1 MNLDKFL
8 QQRQDSWRRLEQLLD
23 KVRDARS
30 SDRAIAQAEID
41 DLGRLYRAATADLA
55 LAQRDFPAQQATAY
69 LNGLVGRAHATLYRG
84 QPLRRDALPRFY
96 RTTFPR
102 LYRDLLPYTSA
113 AFLLFFLPSLAA
125 FVLVRQ
131 APEQIFTLLGES
143 EELRELVRLVERGE
157 LWTEIAPTVRSAA
170 STAILTRNIQ
180 VMFLAFGGGVLAG
193 LLTVY
198 VMIVN
203 GLNIG
208 AIFGLL
214 QYHGLSAGLAEF
226 VLAHGFIEL
235 SVIFV
240 AGGCGL
246 YLGDG
251 LLRPGLYSRGQ
262 ALVRRAV
269 VGAQVILGC
278 VPLLVLAGFI
288 EGLISPSGLPWSVKL
303 LVGAGSGIALH
314 GYWLRA
320 GR

>member
-1 MNLDKFL
+1 M
-8 QQRQDSWRRLEQLLD
+8 
-23 KVRDARS
+23 
-30 SDRAIAQAEID
+30 
-41 DLGRLYRAATADLA
+41 
-55 LAQRDFPAQQATAY
+55 
-69 LNGLVGRAHATLYRG
+69 
-84 QPLRRDALPRFY
+84 
-96 RTTFPR
+96 
-102 LYRDLLPYTSA
+102 
-113 AFLLFFLPSLAA
+113 A

-198 VMIVN
+198 VMIFN

-278 VPLLVLAGFI
+278 VPLLVRAGFI
-288 EGLISPSGLPWSVKL
+288 EGLISPSGAAVERE
-303 LVGAGSGIALH
+303 A
-314 GYWLRA
+314 A
-320 GR
+320 GRRGDGDRAARVLAAGRKISKSL